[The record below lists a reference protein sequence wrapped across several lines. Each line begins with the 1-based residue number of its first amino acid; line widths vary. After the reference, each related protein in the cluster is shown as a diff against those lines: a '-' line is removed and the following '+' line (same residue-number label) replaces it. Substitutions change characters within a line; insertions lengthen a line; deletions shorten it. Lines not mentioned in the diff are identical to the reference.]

1 MIEIL
6 IIGFITYYTT
16 LFVVVYKCNLK
27 EMFNNEKPRTEHP
40 PEPEPAPDDL
50 ISKST
55 FTWKEPEPPAEPTPP
70 EKEKEETAG
79 DKEEETEG
87 EEEEDTDAEY
97 YEDETE
103 EPGTEETEETE
114 DEQEQFENLRE
125 TQTESLSTVQPGV
138 TSDNINQ
145 VIDVIKNENATE
157 EEERIAVNNISAM
170 QNDQILQAII
180 STTNADERVN
190 YLLNKRMKEFFNKKA
205 AADSADEAGNKDFHN
220 FNIKNY
226 A

>member
-16 LFVVVYKCNLK
+16 LFVVVYKCNFK
-27 EMFNNEKPRTEHP
+27 EMLNCEKPRTEHP
-40 PEPEPAPDDL
+40 PEPEPDPDDL

-55 FTWKEPEPPAEPTPP
+55 FIWKEPEPPAEPTPP
-70 EKEKEETAG
+70 EETAG
-79 DKEEETEG
+79 DKEEETKG
-87 EEEEDTDAEY
+87 EEEENINTEY

-114 DEQEQFENLRE
+114 DEQEQFENLQE

-145 VIDVIKNENATE
+145 VITTIKNEEATE
-157 EEERIAVNNISAM
+157 EEERIAANHISAM

-190 YLLNKRMKEFFNKKA
+190 YLLNKRMKEFFKNKA
-205 AADSADEAGNKDFHN
+205 DADSANETDNKDYHN